1 MKDYNH
7 IERLLERLYNAETSE
22 QEEQE
27 LKDFFRHGEVPPHLL
42 PEKEMFLQLQA
53 SDAPEGMEERLGNLI
68 DQWELSEQKTQKK
81 RRIFHLQW
89 IGSIAASLLLVIGIS
104 LHFHEPQRKDTC
116 ATPEEA
122 YAHAEKALVMFSE
135 ALNKGIR
142 PIQDMEKTN
151 ENIRK
156 QINKLNNIELWN
168 AHL

>member
-7 IERLLERLYNAETSE
+7 IERLLERFYNAETSE

-27 LKDFFRHGEVPPHLL
+27 LKDFFHHGEVPPHLL
-42 PEKEMFLQLQA
+42 AEKEMFMQLQA

-122 YAHAEKALVMFSE
+122 YAHVEKALVMFSE

-156 QINKLNNIELWN
+156 QINKLNNIEL
-168 AHL
+168 

>member
-7 IERLLERLYNAETSE
+7 IERLLERFYNAETSE
-22 QEEQE
+22 QEEQD
-27 LKDFFRHGEVPPHLL
+27 LKDFFYQGEVPPHLL
-42 PEKEMFLQLQA
+42 AEKEMFMQLQA

-68 DQWELSEQKTQKK
+68 DQWELTEQKTQKK

-89 IGSIAASLLLVIGIS
+89 IGSIAASLLLVIGMS
-104 LHFHEPQRKDTC
+104 LYFHEPQRKDTC

-142 PIQDMEKTN
+142 PIQNMEKTN

-156 QINKLNNIELWN
+156 QINKLNNIGL
-168 AHL
+168 

>member
-7 IERLLERLYNAETSE
+7 IEKLLVRFYNAETSE
-22 QEEQE
+22 QEEQV
-27 LKDFFRHGEVPPHLL
+27 LKDFFHHGEVPPHLL
-42 PEKEMFLQLQA
+42 AEKEMFMQLQA

-68 DQWELSEQKTQKK
+68 DQWELTEQKTQKK

-104 LHFHEPQRKDTC
+104 LYFHEPQRKDTC

-156 QINKLNNIELWN
+156 QINKLNNIEL
-168 AHL
+168 

>member
-7 IERLLERLYNAETSE
+7 IERLLERFYNAETSE

-27 LKDFFRHGEVPPHLL
+27 LKDFFHHGEVPPHLL

-104 LHFHEPQRKDTC
+104 LYLHEPQRKDTC

-122 YAHAEKALVMFSE
+122 YAHAEKALILFSE
-135 ALNKGIR
+135 ALNKGLR
-142 PIQDMEKTN
+142 PIEEIEKTQQS
-151 ENIRK
+151 IRK
-156 QINKLNNIELWN
+156 QINKLNNTEL
-168 AHL
+168 

>member
-7 IERLLERLYNAETSE
+7 IERLLERFYNAETSGR
-22 QEEQE
+22 EEQE
-27 LKDFFRHGEVPPHLL
+27 LKDFFHHKEVPPHLL
-42 PEKEMFLQLQA
+42 AEKKMFLQLQA
-53 SDAPEGMEERLGNLI
+53 SDAPEGMEERLGNQI
-68 DQWELSEQKTQKK
+68 DQWDLSEQKTQKK

-89 IGSIAASLLLVIGIS
+89 IGSIAASLLLMIGIS
-104 LHFHEPQRKDTC
+104 LYQHEPQRKDTC

-142 PIQDMEKTN
+142 PIKDMEKTN

-156 QINKLNNIELWN
+156 QINKLNNIEL
-168 AHL
+168 

>member
-7 IERLLERLYNAETSE
+7 IEKLLVRFYNAETSE

-42 PEKEMFLQLQA
+42 TEKEMFLQLHA
-53 SDAPEGMEERLGNLI
+53 SDTPKGMEERLGNLI

-89 IGSIAASLLLVIGIS
+89 IGSIAASLLLIIGMS
-104 LHFHEPQRKDTC
+104 LYQQEPQQKDTC

-142 PIQDMEKTN
+142 PIQNIEKTN

-156 QINKLNNIELWN
+156 QINKLNNIEL
-168 AHL
+168 

>member
-1 MKDYNH
+1 MKDYSH
-7 IERLLERLYNAETSE
+7 IEKLLERYYNAETSE

-142 PIQDMEKTN
+142 PIQNMEKTN

-156 QINKLNNIELWN
+156 QINKLNNIEL
-168 AHL
+168 

>member
-7 IERLLERLYNAETSE
+7 IERLLERFYNAETSE
-22 QEEQE
+22 QEEQD
-27 LKDFFRHGEVPPHLL
+27 LKDFFHQGEVPPHLL
-42 PEKEMFLQLQA
+42 AEKEMFMQLQA

-68 DQWELSEQKTQKK
+68 DQWELTEQKTQKK

-89 IGSIAASLLLVIGIS
+89 IGSIAASLLLVIGMS
-104 LHFHEPQRKDTC
+104 LYFHEPQRKDTC

-156 QINKLNNIELWN
+156 QINKLNNIEL
-168 AHL
+168 

>member
-7 IERLLERLYNAETSE
+7 IEELLERFYNAGTSE

-27 LKDFFRHGEVPPHLL
+27 LKDFFRYEEVPPHLL
-42 PEKEMFLQLQA
+42 AEKEMFLQLQA
-53 SDAPEGMEERLGNLI
+53 SDTPEGMEERLGNLI

-81 RRIFHLQW
+81 RRTFRLQW
-89 IGSIAASLLLVIGIS
+89 IGSIAASLLLVIGMS
-104 LHFHEPQRKDTC
+104 LYFHEPQRKDTC

-122 YAHAEKALVMFSE
+122 YAHAEKALVMFSK

-156 QINKLNNIELWN
+156 QINKLNNIEL
-168 AHL
+168 

>member
-7 IERLLERLYNAETSE
+7 IERLLERFYNAKTSE
-22 QEEQE
+22 REEQE
-27 LKDFFRHGEVPPHLL
+27 LKDFFHHGEVPPHLL
-42 PEKEMFLQLQA
+42 AEKEMFMQLQA

-68 DQWELSEQKTQKK
+68 DQWELTEQKTQKK
-81 RRIFHLQW
+81 HRIFHLQW
-89 IGSIAASLLLVIGIS
+89 IGSIAASLLLVIGMS
-104 LHFHEPQRKDTC
+104 LYLHEPQRKDTC

-122 YAHAEKALVMFSE
+122 YAHAEKALVMFSD

-156 QINKLNNIELWN
+156 QINKLNNIEL
-168 AHL
+168 

>member
-7 IERLLERLYNAETSE
+7 IEKLLVRFYNAETSE

-27 LKDFFRHGEVPPHLL
+27 LQDFFHHGEVPPHLL
-42 PEKEMFLQLQA
+42 AEKEMFLQLQA
-53 SDAPEGMEERLGNLI
+53 SDTPEGMEERLGNLI

-104 LHFHEPQRKDTC
+104 LYLHEPQRKDTC

-142 PIQDMEKTN
+142 PIQDMQKTN

-156 QINKLNNIELWN
+156 QINKLNNIEL
-168 AHL
+168 

>member
-7 IERLLERLYNAETSE
+7 IERLLERFYNAETSE

-27 LKDFFRHGEVPPHLL
+27 LQDFFHHGEVPPHLL
-42 PEKEMFLQLQA
+42 AEKEMFLQLQA
-53 SDAPEGMEERLGNLI
+53 SDTPEGMEERLGNLI
-68 DQWELSEQKTQKK
+68 NQWELSEQKTQKK

-104 LHFHEPQRKDTC
+104 LYLHEPQRKDTC

-142 PIQDMEKTN
+142 PIQDMQKTN

-156 QINKLNNIELWN
+156 QINKLNNIEL
-168 AHL
+168 

>member
-7 IERLLERLYNAETSE
+7 IERLLERFYNAETSE
-22 QEEQE
+22 REEQE
-27 LKDFFRHGEVPPHLL
+27 LKDFFHHEEVPRHLL
-42 PEKEMFLQLQA
+42 AEKEMFLQLQA
-53 SDAPEGMEERLGNLI
+53 SDAPEGMEEHLGNLI

-151 ENIRK
+151 KNIRK
-156 QINKLNNIELWN
+156 QINKLNNIEL
-168 AHL
+168 

>member
-1 MKDYNH
+1 
-7 IERLLERLYNAETSE
+7 
-22 QEEQE
+22 
-27 LKDFFRHGEVPPHLL
+27 
-42 PEKEMFLQLQA
+42 MFLQLQA

-81 RRIFHLQW
+81 RRIIHLQW
-89 IGSIAASLLLVIGIS
+89 IGSIAASLLLTIGMS
-104 LHFHEPQRKDTC
+104 LYQHEPQRKDTC

-156 QINKLNNIELWN
+156 QINKLNNIEL
-168 AHL
+168 

>member
-1 MKDYNH
+1 MKDYSH
-7 IERLLERLYNAETSE
+7 TERLLERFYNAETSE

-42 PEKEMFLQLQA
+42 AEKEMFLQLQA

-104 LHFHEPQRKDTC
+104 LYLHEPQRKDTC

-142 PIQDMEKTN
+142 PMKNIEKTN
-151 ENIRK
+151 GHIRN
-156 QINKLNNIELWN
+156 QINKLNNIEL
-168 AHL
+168 

>member
-7 IERLLERLYNAETSE
+7 IERLLERFYNAETSE

-68 DQWELSEQKTQKK
+68 NRWELSEQKTQKK

-142 PIQDMEKTN
+142 PIQNMEKTN

-156 QINKLNNIELWN
+156 QINKLNNIEL
-168 AHL
+168 

>member
-156 QINKLNNIELWN
+156 QINKLKNIEL
-168 AHL
+168 

>member
-7 IERLLERLYNAETSE
+7 IERLLERFYNAETSE

-42 PEKEMFLQLQA
+42 PEKEMFLQLHA
-53 SDAPEGMEERLGNLI
+53 SDTPKGMEERLDNLI

-104 LHFHEPQRKDTC
+104 LYFLEPQREDTC

-156 QINKLNNIELWN
+156 QINKFNNIEL
-168 AHL
+168 